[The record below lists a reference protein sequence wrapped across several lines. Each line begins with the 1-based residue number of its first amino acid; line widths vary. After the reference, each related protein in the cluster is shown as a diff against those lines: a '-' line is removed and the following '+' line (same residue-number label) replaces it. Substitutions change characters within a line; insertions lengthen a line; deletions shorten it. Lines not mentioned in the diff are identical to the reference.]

1 MLNRAIASGTAK
13 PTKKIAAAAAL
24 LAALVLPVACGS
36 GAKSASDYPSD
47 EIRLIVPY
55 TPGGPTDLAA
65 RTIGD
70 YFHRSMGQPVVVENM
85 PGAAGSMAMNELVSS
100 KPDGYTMTLVAAP
113 SSVVTPLIQDV
124 GYGPGD
130 FETVG
135 VITEMP
141 SVLSVGPGSRFS
153 TAEQFFAEA
162 KARPQQLKVG
172 VPGATTSQAIEL
184 RRLADEY
191 GVPVTVV
198 PFNGNI
204 EMIPALLGGNVDA
217 LFSNLSEDV
226 RAQFDAG
233 AFRPL
238 AISPRDRV
246 DYLPQ
251 VPTLYELGFQ
261 NLTYSTSLFGLG
273 VPKGT
278 PPEIIDELEQTL
290 RAGLQDPQVREQLD
304 EAYVPDQFIDRN
316 AFRAKLDEIV
326 QVYGPV
332 AKRIGGN

>member
-1 MLNRAIASGTAK
+1 MFRKAIVSGTA
-13 PTKKIAAAAAL
+13 L
-24 LAALVLPVACGS
+24 LLLTACAGP
-36 GAKSASDYPSD
+36 GKGDAEDYPSD

-70 YFHRSMGQPVVVENM
+70 YFQRSLGQPVVVENM
-85 PGAAGSMAMNELVSS
+85 PGAAGSVAMNELVSS
-100 KPDGYTMTLVAAP
+100 KPDGYTMKLIAAP
-113 SSVVTPLIQDV
+113 ATVVTPLIQDV
-124 GYGPGD
+124 GYGPTD
-130 FETVG
+130 FETIG
-135 VITEMP
+135 VISEMP
-141 SVLSVGPGSRFS
+141 SVLSVGTGSKFT
-153 TAEQFFAEA
+153 TAEQFLAEA

-184 RRLADEY
+184 RRLAGEY
-191 GVPVTVV
+191 GVQVTVV
-198 PFNGNI
+198 PFNGNM
-204 EMIPALLGGNVDA
+204 EMIPALLGGNIDA
-217 LFSNLSEDV
+217 LFSNVSEDV
-226 RAQFDAG
+226 RAQFDSN

-251 VPTLYELGFQ
+251 VPTLHELGYPS
-261 NLTYSTSLFGLG
+261 LTYSTSLFGLG

-278 PPEIIDELEQTL
+278 PPEVVDELEQTL

-316 AFRAKLDEIV
+316 AFRARLDEIV

-332 AKRIGGN
+332 AKQIRGN